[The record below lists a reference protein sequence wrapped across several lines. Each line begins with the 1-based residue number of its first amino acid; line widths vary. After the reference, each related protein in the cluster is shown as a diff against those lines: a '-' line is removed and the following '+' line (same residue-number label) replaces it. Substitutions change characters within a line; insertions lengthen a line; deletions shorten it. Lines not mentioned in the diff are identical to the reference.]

1 LARLS
6 TDGKLVVLVPAG
18 KCVLEKSSNLAHG
31 VPTSPRYLTLF
42 DSYLSVLSTA
52 ATTTATIRTKMEH
65 FGMEKRMDLLGIESP
80 ILSLIVVVAL
90 QIPPWITIY
99 TISEIR

>member
-1 LARLS
+1 
-6 TDGKLVVLVPAG
+6 
-18 KCVLEKSSNLAHG
+18 
-31 VPTSPRYLTLF
+31 
-42 DSYLSVLSTA
+42 
-52 ATTTATIRTKMEH
+52 MEH